1 MYKIFVI
8 NPGSTSTKVAYY
20 EDDRKVRE
28 TSITHPAEELSKYS
42 RAIEQLAMRKNVVL
56 EFMQSIGITKLDA
69 AISRG
74 GPLKPLKSGVY
85 RINESMLTDIRE
97 GRVRAEHISLVGP
110 LIAYELTQKFGGIP
124 MVADPIS
131 VDEFEPLAR
140 ISGIP
145 EIERQA
151 LQHTLNIKAVARKVA
166 AKLGKKLDELNL
178 VVTHI
183 GGGISVCPLKK
194 GKIVDTNNAVEEGPF
209 SPERSGG
216 LPVTTL
222 VKLCFSGKYSYEWI
236 RRRLV
241 GNGGLMAYLGTND
254 LREVDRRIEAGDDYA
269 RLILEAMAYQ
279 IAKEIGAMST
289 VLYGEVDRI
298 VLTGGGARCERLVNW
313 IVQRVKFIAPVEVYP
328 GEDEISALA
337 SAALRALRG
346 EEAILE
352 Y

>member
-20 EDDRKVRE
+20 EDDRKVHA

-42 RAIEQLAMRKNVVL
+42 LAVEQLDLRKNVIL
-56 EFMQSIGITKLDA
+56 EFMQSTGITKLDA
-69 AISRG
+69 VISRG

-85 RINESMLTDIRE
+85 RINENMLTDIRE

-166 AKLGKKLDELNL
+166 AKLGRKLDELNL
-178 VVTHI
+178 VVAHI

-236 RRRLV
+236 KRRLV

-269 RLILEAMAYQ
+269 LLILEAMAYQ

-298 VLTGGGARCERLVNW
+298 ILTGGGARCDRLVNW

-328 GEDEISALA
+328 GEDEIAALA

-346 EEAILE
+346 DEPILE

>member
-1 MYKIFVI
+1 
-8 NPGSTSTKVAYY
+8 
-20 EDDRKVRE
+20 
-28 TSITHPAEELSKYS
+28 
-42 RAIEQLAMRKNVVL
+42 
-56 EFMQSIGITKLDA
+56 
-69 AISRG
+69 
-74 GPLKPLKSGVY
+74 
-85 RINESMLTDIRE
+85 MLTDIRE

-178 VVTHI
+178 VVAHI

-289 VLYGEVDRI
+289 VLYGDVDRI

-313 IVQRVKFIAPVEVYP
+313 IIQRVKFIARVEVYP

-346 EEAILE
+346 EEPILE